1 MKKIVWTFGL
11 ISGAIL
17 SALMVI
23 NMTYLGVGYE
33 MGMVVGYTTMVLAF
47 LLVFFGVRSYRDNVG
62 GGRVSFGRA
71 MAVGS
76 LIALISSACY
86 VATWEAMYFR
96 FAPEHGEKI
105 EAYMMESA
113 RGGEGTPEEVQK
125 EVAKMEALIR
135 MYHNPLGN
143 AAMTFMEPLPVAL
156 VFTLVSAGI
165 LSRRRRERDPGLVP
179 AANQRTHAT
188 GHRARSSVRAAAGGK
203 PRGS

>member
-17 SALMVI
+17 SVMMLITIPFVSTI
-23 NMTYLGVGYE
+23 GSN
-33 MGMVVGYTTMVLAF
+33 GMIIGYTTMVLAF

-86 VATWEAMYFR
+86 VATWEMLYFKLAPGHGQRLTAAML
-96 FAPEHGEKI
+96 
-105 EAYMMESA
+105 ESA
-113 RGGEGTPEEVQK
+113 RNGEGTPEERQK
-125 EVAKMEALIR
+125 KVAEMEEFIR
-135 MYHNPLGN
+135 MYQNPLIN
-143 AAMTFMEPLPVAL
+143 AGMTFLEPLPVAL

-165 LSRRRRERDPGLVP
+165 LSRRRRVVEPGGLVP
-179 AANQRTHAT
+179 IV
-188 GHRARSSVRAAAGGK
+188 G
-203 PRGS
+203 

>member
-17 SALMVI
+17 SVLMVI

-86 VATWEAMYFR
+86 VATWEAMYFK
-96 FAPEHGEKI
+96 FAPEHGEQI
-105 EAYMMESA
+105 QAYMLESA
-113 RGGEGTPEEVQK
+113 RNSGGTPQEVQK
-125 EVAKMEALIR
+125 EVAKMEAFIK
-135 MYHNPLGN
+135 MYQNPLAN
-143 AAMTFMEPLPVAL
+143 AAITFMEPLPVAL

-165 LSRRRRERDPGLVP
+165 LSRRRREREPGLVP
-179 AANQRTHAT
+179 AVN
-188 GHRARSSVRAAAGGK
+188 
-203 PRGS
+203 